1 MYIGMGYNNGN
12 HQHDDAAALKKILHD
27 VLDVSQ
33 RCYVLHILSFT
44 FQAFKATFGT
54 FDKQR

>member
-1 MYIGMGYNNGN
+1 MGYNNGN